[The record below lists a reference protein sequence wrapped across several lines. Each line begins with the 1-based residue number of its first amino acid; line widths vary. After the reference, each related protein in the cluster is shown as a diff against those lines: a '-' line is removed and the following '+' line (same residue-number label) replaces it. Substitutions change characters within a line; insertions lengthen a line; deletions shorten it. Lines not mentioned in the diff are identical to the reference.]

1 MVSDLFTPCQELAK
15 LPRLTVGL
23 HPLSFN
29 CPWSQG
35 PRSLLPSESRSEGCE
50 LSGAPPPQFKS
61 ALRNSRSGW
70 SRASYNPAGV
80 VPVLHALST
89 SFLFKGHEWSNKW
102 EPFFF
107 LLPLV
112 LLEKRRW
119 YLGSAMNP
127 PCPYLCLHVIFQ
139 FLMAC
144 EMLRMW
150 SLCYYAWGPLSPT
163 VLFRWVLDLGSM
175 FVQKLCGQRYLCRS
189 QFKTVF

>member
-1 MVSDLFTPCQELAK
+1 MWAVWC
-15 LPRLTVGL
+15 
-23 HPLSFN
+23 
-29 CPWSQG
+29 
-35 PRSLLPSESRSEGCE
+35 
-50 LSGAPPPQFKS
+50 PPPPNLNLLWEIAEVGGQG
-61 ALRNSRSGW
+61 LPIILPEW
-70 SRASYNPAGV
+70 
-80 VPVLHALST
+80 
-89 SFLFKGHEWSNKW
+89 FLFYMHSPLVFFLRDMNEVTNGSR
-102 EPFFF
+102 FFF

-139 FLMAC
+139 FLVAW